1 MNDKKIR
8 KLVLAALLA
17 ALVCVATMVA
27 TAFMKETRGHDLHRV
42 GHN

>member
-17 ALVCVATMVA
+17 ALVCVATMVVQIGRA
-27 TAFMKETRGHDLHRV
+27 HV
-42 GHN
+42 

>member
-1 MNDKKIR
+1 MIS
-8 KLVLAALLA
+8 AYIIAL
-17 ALVCVATMVA
+17 CVATMVA